1 MKIDEYSDKLSINTS
16 RSSEKITLNER
27 GQGTGTEV
35 NPQSWTQLKG
45 SHGTQFRREISS
57 D

>member
-27 GQGTGTEV
+27 SM
-35 NPQSWTQLKG
+35 NDSKN
-45 SHGTQFRREISS
+45 
-57 D
+57 